1 MINISW
7 AFNQPPTH
15 THTRKS
21 LLERKKSNKK
31 KQLLNEIHI
40 SVNASV

>member
-1 MINISW
+1 MGLQS
-7 AFNQPPTH
+7 AADTH
-15 THTRKS
+15 TYTQS